1 MCLDKEEG
9 VRKINIEIL
18 FERKNEQFAVNKV
31 FDIKFLSPVGRYVQ
45 WKLENNHCDD
55 YNELYHATKL
65 TEDLKTYTDV
75 WYDTH
80 CLLREGL
87 NIGVLIIVGGDLKK
101 LETKYD
107 IKDDSLLL
115 KYFHITEK
123 GNGYGSFWLRSVVI
137 PHYRERGFKHI
148 YVNSSHKDSFPFYR
162 RLGSLIATYE
172 LMSDNNLYSREGG
185 CFLINIEG

>member
-1 MCLDKEEG
+1 
-9 VRKINIEIL
+9 
-18 FERKNEQFAVNKV
+18 
-31 FDIKFLSPVGRYVQ
+31 
-45 WKLENNHCDD
+45 
-55 YNELYHATKL
+55 
-65 TEDLKTYTDV
+65 
-75 WYDTH
+75 
-80 CLLREGL
+80 LLREGL

-148 YVNSSHKDSFPFYR
+148 YVNSSHKDSFPFYK

-172 LMSDNNLYSREGG
+172 QMSDNNLHCREGS
-185 CFLINIEG
+185 CFLINTEG